1 MRSLIKPATV
11 IGLPLFLGACVGA
24 MAPSSNVARVGIG
37 QSAALGTIRLVPLQL
52 IEDSRCPVGTQ
63 CASPGQL
70 RVRVTVQPPQGPH
83 QRTLTLGQ
91 PELISG
97 GTLLL
102 EEARPHPV
110 AGERPVGSDYRFTFR
125 FTVPRTH

>member
-1 MRSLIKPATV
+1 MRSLIKSATV
-11 IGLPLFLGACVGA
+11 LCLPLFLCGCIGM
-24 MAPSSNVARVGIG
+24 MAPNTNVARVRIG
-37 QSAALGTIRLVPLQL
+37 QSAALGTIRLVPIQL
-52 IEDSRCPVGTQ
+52 LEDSRCPAGAQ

-83 QRTLTLGQ
+83 QRTLVLGH
-91 PELISG
+91 PELVSG

-102 EEARPHPV
+102 EEARPQPV
-110 AGERPVGSDYRFTFR
+110 EGVRPVGSDYRFTFR